1 MCAEDAILAL
11 KAGADAI
18 YVSNHGAR
26 QLDTTPC
33 TIEVLP
39 EIVAAVKGQIP
50 VWCDGGIRN
59 GRDALKALALGAD
72 FVWMG
77 RPALWALACQGQK
90 GVERMIEIVN
100 EELTE
105 AMKQCGCQTIQDI
118 REKNILYSENELL
131 FAKM

>member
-1 MCAEDAILAL
+1 MNNVKDNEFGWEVIQKIKKETGLPVFAKGVMCAEDAILAI

-39 EIVAAVKGQIP
+39 EIVAAVKGEIP
-50 VWCDGGIRN
+50 VWCDVGIRN

-77 RPALWALACQGQK
+77 RPALWALAC
-90 GVERMIEIVN
+90 
-100 EELTE
+100 
-105 AMKQCGCQTIQDI
+105 
-118 REKNILYSENELL
+118 
-131 FAKM
+131 

>member
-1 MCAEDAILAL
+1 MNNVKDNQFGWEVIRKIKRETGLPVFAKGVMCAEDAILAMN
-11 KAGADAI
+11 AGADAI

-39 EIVAAVKGQIP
+39 EIVAVVKGKIP
-50 VWCDGGIRN
+50 VWFDGGIRN

-77 RPALWALACQGQK
+77 RPALWALAC
-90 GVERMIEIVN
+90 
-100 EELTE
+100 
-105 AMKQCGCQTIQDI
+105 
-118 REKNILYSENELL
+118 
-131 FAKM
+131 